1 MRKAAV
7 AAGVVALVL
16 ILAVLLV
23 PRLISFDSVK
33 PRIVSALEEKTGR
46 RISLSG
52 LSLSLFPGIGVKITG
67 LEVSGDPGHPGE
79 PLLTVP
85 EGLVRVA
92 IVPLLSGRAEFTRVV
107 LRRPAIHFRTYR
119 DGTHSATEIARRLG
133 NREGPGTAA
142 PPPPEEGEK
151 IRVVLTSVEIEDGT
165 LSLRIEEKS
174 GRVTPWEISPIS
186 FRLTGIG
193 RERNE
198 FAVRTRLEGTVRGEI
213 AFAGKSVL
221 LPEKGAESAVFDLAG
236 EGTIF
241 GQKVTAGGKV
251 SSPRGATEV
260 DLAFAFP
267 KIEMGKLAGIW
278 KDSPPALAAARL
290 EGVGSLTGTV
300 SGALRSPG
308 FQARADLTRAGWTM
322 GDPPGLR
329 KPVDFPFTLD
339 LAGRY
344 SQDTVR
350 ISSAEL
356 RTPPL
361 HLVARAVLEPATGA
375 REWEASSQIASLAAL
390 GKIPGAGLSGWDP
403 VGQLTVSA
411 KGKRA
416 GTGRRES
423 YRVAV
428 DLAEV
433 GFRVPERRVEFRS
446 LSGHAEA
453 TPDAVRATPL
463 SGLLNGHRFVLQGDA
478 ALGPK
483 STGQVDFRIAYL
495 DVDALFPPEEKG
507 RKEEKETPSK
517 KGEAESGRREV
528 SVRADLRIDAGKA
541 RGVEFQNL
549 KGKVRYEG
557 GNLYLDSVS
566 ARMYGGDV
574 RLSGRVGLGA
584 PSPDF
589 RVKVTATDLAAEEIL
604 SRKTTLKDFLSGPAS
619 LSAEIGGGMKSFDD
633 FARTGAGSGSVKIT
647 DGKIKGVDLLA
658 AAAGLAGLEAIVPA
672 APAGPAATRGETKF
686 SDLSADFRV
695 EQGKIH
701 TEALTILAAKMG
713 LTGNAVVGF
722 DRTIDFRG
730 TMLLSRE
737 MSERVRGKAGKFLV
751 GRDGRVEIP
760 LTITGPLASPAVAI
774 DPAALAKGVAGKVLR
789 GLVERIPG
797 SRPPPAGADN
807 AAPAAKPEQAEPFQE
822 VEGLFKKI
830 FPRKQ
835 E

>member
-23 PRLISFDSVK
+23 PRLISLDSVK

-107 LRRPAIHFRTYR
+107 LRRPSIHFRTYR

-133 NREGPGTAA
+133 KREGPGTAA
-142 PPPPEEGEK
+142 PPPPAEGEK
-151 IRVVLTSVEIEDGT
+151 IRVGLTSVEIEDGT

-213 AFAGKSVL
+213 AFAGKSVR
-221 LPEKGAESAVFDLAG
+221 LPGKGAESAVFDFAG

-251 SSPRGATEV
+251 SSPQGATEV
-260 DLAFAFP
+260 DLAFGFP

-278 KDSPPALAAARL
+278 KDPPPALAAARL

-350 ISSAEL
+350 VSSAEL
-356 RTPPL
+356 RAPPL
-361 HLVARAVLEPATGA
+361 HLAARAALDLATGA
-375 REWEASSQIASLAAL
+375 REWEASSQIASLAEL

-403 VGQLTVSA
+403 VGRLAITA
-411 KGKRA
+411 KGRRA
-416 GTGRRES
+416 GTGGRES
-423 YRVAV
+423 YQVAV

-433 GFRVPERRVEFRS
+433 GFRLPERRVEFRS

-453 TPDAVRATPL
+453 TPDAVRAAPL

-483 STGQVDFRIAYL
+483 ATGQVDFRIAYL
-495 DVDALFPPEEKG
+495 DVDALFPPKEKG
-507 RKEEKETPSK
+507 KEEKETPSK
-517 KGEAESGRREV
+517 KEKAESGRREV

-541 RGVEFQNL
+541 QGVEFQNL

-589 RVKVTATDLAAEEIL
+589 RVKVAATDLAAEEIL
-604 SRKTTLKDFLSGPAS
+604 SRKTTLKDFLSGPVS

-633 FARTGAGSGSVKIT
+633 FARTGSGSGSVKIT
-647 DGKIKGVDLLA
+647 GGRIKGVDLLA

-672 APAGPAATRGETKF
+672 APAGPAATRGETEF

-695 EQGKIH
+695 EQGKIR

-713 LTGNAVVGF
+713 LTGSAVVGF

-751 GRDGRVEIP
+751 GKDGRVEIP
-760 LTITGPLASPAVAI
+760 LTIAGPLASPAVAI

-797 SRPPPAGADN
+797 SRPPPAEADN
-807 AAPAAKPEQAEPFQE
+807 AAPAAKPEKAEPFQE
-822 VEGLFKKI
+822 VEGLFRKI
-830 FPRKQ
+830 LPGKQ